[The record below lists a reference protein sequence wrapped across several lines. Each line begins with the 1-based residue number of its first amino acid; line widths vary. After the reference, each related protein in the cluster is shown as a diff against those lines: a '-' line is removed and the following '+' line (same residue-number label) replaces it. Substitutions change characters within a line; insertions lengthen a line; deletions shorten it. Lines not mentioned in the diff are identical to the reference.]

1 MPGMRRWIAAVAALA
16 LGVGSVV
23 AAVLEVRDHTVSH
36 RVLLSPTLP
45 TTALVSPAPSATR
58 QTSQS
63 VATPKRAT
71 VYSYYYLWWTN
82 QHWHD
87 KLGTAYPYGT
97 VPIPGTTDAQGCNPK
112 VFYSAAQIVDVPSE
126 GLYDQAQSST
136 FTRHIGL
143 AAGAGLKGFL
153 ASWQGT
159 GSASQGPQ
167 SSGYNS
173 RLNLLVS
180 AVDSY
185 NRSHG
190 TTFGLG
196 LAYEAFGDYN
206 RPAADVIA
214 DLRYFYREYGSDPAF
229 RNSYSSKPIVMWL
242 DSRKFS
248 GQTIQAVSAALKRYV
263 YLLGDETAKSWLIDG
278 RNFDGTGYYWSSQDP
293 WNNPRSGSAVA
304 QLAAE
309 VHAAGKKWFAPFVA
323 GYNKQ
328 LLGDVCVQRRG
339 LLTLQQLWR
348 INGASHPDGWFAIS
362 WNEFVENTYLEP
374 SKRFGATYLNA
385 VSALIKAG

>member
-45 TTALVSPAPSATR
+45 TTTLVSPAPSATR

-180 AVDSY
+180 AV
-185 NRSHG
+185 RSEEH
-190 TTFGLG
+190 TSELQ
-196 LAYEAFGDYN
+196 
-206 RPAADVIA
+206 
-214 DLRYFYREYGSDPAF
+214 
-229 RNSYSSKPIVMWL
+229 
-242 DSRKFS
+242 SRQYLVCRLLLEKKK
-248 GQTIQAVSAALKRYV
+248 IQQ
-263 YLLGDETAKSWLIDG
+263 G
-278 RNFDGTGYYWSSQDP
+278 NFTG
-293 WNNPRSGSAVA
+293 SGSILSA
-304 QLAAE
+304 
-309 VHAAGKKWFAPFVA
+309 K
-323 GYNKQ
+323 
-328 LLGDVCVQRRG
+328 RRCR
-339 LLTLQQLWR
+339 LQ
-348 INGASHPDGWFAIS
+348 G
-362 WNEFVENTYLEP
+362 EEN
-374 SKRFGATYLNA
+374 
-385 VSALIKAG
+385 